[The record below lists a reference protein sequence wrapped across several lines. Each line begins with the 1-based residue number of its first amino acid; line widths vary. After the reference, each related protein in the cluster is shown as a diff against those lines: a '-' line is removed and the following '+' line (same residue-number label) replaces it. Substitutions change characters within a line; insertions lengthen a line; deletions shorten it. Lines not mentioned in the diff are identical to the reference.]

1 MVKHFYLIFT
11 SVGKNLHETIPPT
24 RKDYAQ
30 YLKTPNK
37 INFLIKPIKPQEICD
52 IIKTL
57 KNSKST
63 GPNSIPTKILKI
75 IKKSISVPLSTII
88 NNSVVN
94 GPFPNVWK
102 IANIVPVFKNES
114 SLPCN
119 N

>member
-1 MVKHFYLIFT
+1 MK
-11 SVGKNLHETIPPT
+11 
-24 RKDYAQ
+24 

-37 INFLIKPIKPQEICD
+37 SNFLIKPIKPQEICD

-75 IKKSISVPLSTII
+75 IKKSISVPLSTLI
-88 NNSVVN
+88 NNSVTN
-94 GPFPNVWK
+94 GTFPNVFK
-102 IANIVPVFKNES
+102 KAKIVPVFKNES